1 MNTVTEEAEVVREE
15 IIPGVARALSP
26 LLRRILVAGTAEGEG
41 TNTYLVGIDEIAVV
55 DPGPI
60 DPEHLRSIT
69 GCGGDCIRWVLC
81 TSADE
86 RHAAGAVAL
95 KEATGA
101 EILMPAGVK
110 GVEKDRTI
118 SPGEV
123 IVGTEFRLTAH
134 AAPGLGSKNLMY
146 FLQEER
152 VLIPGELMTEEAEVA
167 IEAPGGDV
175 AAYFATLEA
184 AKKLRPKRIAP
195 ATGHVIEDPA
205 EAFGDHLAHQSA
217 QTASV
222 QEALT
227 DSAVAV
233 TAIAGAV
240 HGDLSAE
247 NGDLATSTTL
257 AHLELLASD
266 GVAKK
271 NRGKWSLA

>member
-1 MNTVTEEAEVVREE
+1 MTEETEVVREE

-26 LLRRILVAGTAEGEG
+26 LLRRILVASDEGQG

-81 TSADE
+81 TSTDE
-86 RHAAGAVAL
+86 RHAAGAIAL

-101 EILMPAGVK
+101 EILMPVGIK

-118 SPGEV
+118 SPREV

-134 AAPGLGSKNLMY
+134 AAPGMGPKNLMY
-146 FLQEER
+146 FLEEER
-152 VLIPGELMTEEAEVA
+152 VLLPGRLMAEEAPVSVT
-167 IEAPGGDV
+167 APGGDV
-175 AAYFATLEA
+175 AAYVATLEA

-195 ATGHVIEDPA
+195 ASGHVIEEPLPA
-205 EAFGDHLAHQSA
+205 LAEHITHQRG
-217 QTASV
+217 QTEIV
-222 QEALT
+222 RGALT

-233 TAIAGAV
+233 AAIAGQV
-240 HGDLSAE
+240 HGDLGE
-247 NGDLATSTTL
+247 NGDLAAGTTL
-257 AHLELLASD
+257 AHLELLAAD

>member
-1 MNTVTEEAEVVREE
+1 MTEEPEEVREE

-26 LLRRILVAGTAEGEG
+26 LLRRILVASTADGEG

-55 DPGPI
+55 DPGPV

-86 RHAAGAVAL
+86 RHAAGALAV

-118 SPGEV
+118 TPGEV

-134 AAPGLGSKNLMY
+134 AAAGLAPKNLMY
-146 FLQEER
+146 FLEEER
-152 VLIPGELMTEEAEVA
+152 VLIPGRLMTEDAAVA
-167 IEAPGGDV
+167 VAAPGGDV
-175 AAYFATLEA
+175 AAYIATLEA

-195 ATGHVIEDPA
+195 AAGHVLETPA
-205 EAFGDHLAHQSA
+205 DAFGDHVAHQKS
-217 QTASV
+217 QTDDV
-222 QEALT
+222 RGALT

-233 TAIAGAV
+233 AALAGAI
-240 HGDLSAE
+240 HGDTGE

-257 AHLELLASD
+257 AHLELLAAD